1 MEYGIRDMHHVR
13 RKRAIEWG
21 AVIAL
26 LLVAFAM
33 RSARLADVPPGLH
46 HDEVIYS
53 VIAEK
58 ALAGGWS
65 IFYPEGQ
72 GREGF
77 YTPFLAAALKW
88 LGTGTFALRVPS
100 VFLSILGLCAVYALT
115 RRLFGPVVALFALAE
130 MSITFWSVFA
140 GRVAMRA
147 VTEPLVAALA
157 AWALWHAI
165 SNVLHPSSPA
175 PALLRGFVTRH
186 LPLRSYGGPS
196 FVIAGFLIGLTIYTY
211 RGARA
216 LPAILL
222 LLPAYLALFDR
233 ATLKKVWRGL
243 AMCAVVTGAVAAP
256 LVIFLNAHPGIDQ
269 LGWAGR
275 DRVLQALQAGDL
287 RPALGTSIATLGAF
301 FVRGDPDD
309 YYNLGGRPVFE
320 PVTGALFAIGV
331 LIALQRIRE
340 QRYAYLLM
348 WFVLALAPGLV
359 SEPAPH
365 FYRIIGAQMAA
376 FAFPGIALAT
386 VKSQISNLKWN
397 ARSLKLG
404 IWYLTFVAVLVIGD
418 GAWNARDY
426 FITWGRKATVR
437 VLWNEPMAEIARYL
451 DHSDEQ
457 APVAICTLLV
467 NRREPWLRPAPDF
480 IRYLMRR
487 DDGPLRFYDC
497 RYSLVFPGGGA
508 ETRYAFPGTAPTDQF
523 VSRLLIPW
531 LGGASPIQ
539 GVLLSPDNAL
549 LRANVHTALDAKL
562 ARLAS
567 TPVDFGHMV
576 ELLGY
581 EMPAPNPRPGQPIV
595 LVTWWRVN
603 QRPAIA
609 NLTMFVHLL
618 REERIVAQQDLL
630 SVMAD
635 TLYPGDVFA
644 QVHEFATIPADA
656 SPGDYAIAVGLY
668 SVDTGQRLTIYRGDI
683 PGGDRLILTT
693 IHLP

>member
-1 MEYGIRDMHHVR
+1 MQHVR

-26 LLVAFAM
+26 LFVAFVM
-33 RSARLADVPPGLH
+33 RTARLADVPPGLH

-130 MSITFWSVFA
+130 MSMTFWSVFA

-165 SNVLHPSSPA
+165 S
-175 PALLRGFVTRH
+175 
-186 LPLRSYGGPS
+186 S
-196 FVIAGFLIGLTIYTY
+196 FKSLSDFKAWPFIIAGCLIGLTVYTY

-216 LPAILL
+216 LPGILL
-222 LLPAYLALFDR
+222 LLPVYLALSDR
-233 ATLKKVWRGL
+233 VTLKRLWRGL
-243 AMCAVVTGAVAAP
+243 AICAVVAGTVAAP

-269 LGWAGR
+269 LSWAGR

-287 RPALGTSIATLGAF
+287 RPALGTTVATLGAF

-309 YYNLGGRPVFE
+309 FYNLGGRPVFE

-331 LIALQRIRE
+331 LIALRRIRE

-376 FAFPGIALAT
+376 FAFPGVALAT

-397 ARSLKLG
+397 ARSLKLE
-404 IWYLTFVAVLVIGD
+404 IWYLTFVAVLAIGD

-426 FITWGRKATVR
+426 FITWGRKDTVR
-437 VLWNEPMAEIARYL
+437 VLWNEPMAEIAGYL

-487 DDGPLRFYDC
+487 DNGPLRFYDC

-539 GVLLSPDNAL
+539 GVLLSPGNAL
-549 LRANVHTALDAKL
+549 LRANVHAALDAKL
-562 ARLAS
+562 AQLAS
-567 TPVDFGHMV
+567 TPVDFGHVV

-581 EMPAPNPRPGQPIV
+581 EMPALNPKPGQPIV

-644 QVHEFATIPADA
+644 QVHEFVTIPADA
-656 SPGDYAIAVGLY
+656 SPGDYEIAVGMY

-683 PGGDRLILTT
+683 PSSDRLILTT